1 MSAAGVCVM
10 SAVLAHDERDDE
22 LRRLIEHS
30 RLQDALIR
38 MLSDR
43 ISKLE
48 GVEPEP
54 DYSGWDTIKEAAHE
68 TGYSQSGIR
77 KRIASGKIAVTP
89 LGRCWIIDRASL
101 SSKVR

>member
-1 MSAAGVCVM
+1 VEHSVIG
-10 SAVLAHDERDDE
+10 DDE

-48 GVEPEP
+48 GVPAS
-54 DYSGWDTIKEAAHE
+54 DYSGSTTIKSAAGE
-68 TGYSQSGIR
+68 TGYSESAIR
-77 KRIASGKIAVTP
+77 KKIRSGAIKATP
-89 LGRCWIIDRASL
+89 HGGRWIIDRASL
-101 SSKVR
+101 SSKGAIFQR